1 MESPPKKLKVLLS
14 AYACEP
20 NRGSEPGVGWEWA
33 NRMAGFHDVT
43 VLTRANNREIIE
55 SSLGSEK
62 QPGQPDFI
70 YFDLPPWCVKLKKR
84 GMCPVFLYYLF
95 WQWATSRRIGKQP
108 ATYDIIHHV
117 TFNGFRFPGAWW
129 STSTPV
135 VLGPLG
141 GGSVTAPQFRRCFGW
156 RWPME
161 RLREFSVRFWRW
173 NPWTV
178 ASLKNAAAVL
188 VVGRSLRDEFATL
201 GIKPEMMLE
210 TAVPLRL
217 EDDLKEE
224 MKAEERR
231 NFLMAGN
238 LEPWKGCHIAIEA
251 FAHVVRS
258 GVEPGRLLVVG
269 GGSQEAELR
278 ELAERSGIGDL
289 VDFLGRQ
296 SRQEVWDLMSSVRG
310 LLFPSIRETS
320 GNVVLEAMGLKCPV
334 ICFNHQGVGM
344 ITDDNCAIRITP
356 GAWEACVMGF
366 GDAVQRLSGDTDLV
380 STLGEAGRNRVM
392 TEFTW
397 HAKITAML
405 KIYRRTAQTE
415 PCATK

>member
-33 NRMAGFHDVT
+33 TRMAGVHDVT

-55 SSLGSEK
+55 ASLGPEK
-62 QPGQPDFI
+62 QPGKPSFI
-70 YFDLPPWCVKLKKR
+70 YLDLAPWIVKLKRR
-84 GMCPVFLYYLF
+84 GILPVFLYYLF
-95 WQWATSRRIGKQP
+95 WQLAASRRIKNQS
-108 ATYDIIHHV
+108 ARYDIIHHV

-129 STSTPV
+129 SASAPV

-141 GGSVTAPQFRRCFGW
+141 GGSVTAPQFRGCFGW

-161 RLREFSVRFWRW
+161 RLREISIRFWRW

-201 GIKPEMMLE
+201 GIEPEMMLE
-210 TAVPLRL
+210 TALPLSL
-217 EDDLKEE
+217 EDDLREE
-224 MKAEERR
+224 IRAEDRQH
-231 NFLMAGN
+231 FLMAGN

-251 FAHVVRS
+251 FAHAVRN
-258 GVEPGRLLVVG
+258 GVSPGRLLVVG

-278 ELAERSGIGDL
+278 ELAEGSGIGNL

-296 SRQEVWDLMSSVRG
+296 SRQQVWDLMSSVRG

-334 ICFNHQGVGM
+334 VCFNHQGVGM
-344 ITDDNCAIRITP
+344 ITDDNCAIRINP
-356 GAWEACVMGF
+356 GASDTCIAGF
-366 GDAVQRLSGDTDLV
+366 SDAVQRLSGDTDLV

-392 TEFTW
+392 SEFTW

-405 KIYRRTAQTE
+405 EIYRITAQTE